1 MKQEYLKGFA
11 EKCAEL
17 GVDPRELTK
26 EAGKLDAFT
35 NLLDS
40 MKDAYQGSSLQGGI
54 ESIGEGA
61 GELWDKI
68 TGSAVGQATGE
79 AGKAVGDAAVSAGEY
94 TGDKVKDLVEVLRGL
109 LQGGEK
115 KASAEPTPYELGV
128 MEKCAELGVD
138 YDMVKEALWGR
149 ISKALGSAGGF
160 LKRLPGM
167 LSDVGRRAVSGADD
181 LARRAGMG
189 VDDLARRAAY
199 GADDLTRRAVSGV
212 GGKARG
218 AMDAARLYGSAG
230 LGHAKNFYK
239 GMATPWKW
247 NQMGRAGKAGA
258 ITTGLGG
265 VGMAGAAAEGLMSGP
280 QPGQL
285 TRRGLEY

>member
-1 MKQEYLKGFA
+1 MKHEYLRGFA

-35 NLLDS
+35 NLIDS

-61 GELWDKI
+61 GDLWDKI

-79 AGKAVGDAAVSAGEY
+79 AGKAVGDAAVTAGKY

-109 LQGGEK
+109 MQGGGEK
-115 KASAEPTPYELGV
+115 EASAELTPYEIGI

-138 YDMVKEALWGR
+138 YELIKEAFWG
-149 ISKALGSAGGF
+149 KMTGALGKFFGGF
-160 LKRLPGM
+160 G
-167 LSDVGRRAVSGADD
+167 S
-181 LARRAGMG
+181 
-189 VDDLARRAAY
+189 
-199 GADDLTRRAVSGV
+199 
-212 GGKARG
+212 KARG

-258 ITTGLGG
+258 IATGLGG
-265 VGMAGAAAEGLMSGP
+265 IGMAGAAGEGLMSGP